1 MNERQS
7 AINRR
12 TLLFLPA
19 KVAEGLIS
27 VVTLSCLTGIYDT
40 VVNSRFIE
48 ATTAMNLA
56 YIILFAWLAN
66 SASRYCGEYLLSGD
80 RAAKKTF
87 FTTLLVPFLGL
98 SAVGLVICG
107 GMSFLAR
114 DSFYLLNFAMLFG
127 YGAFQIFSILLVQT
141 MRALAYAIL
150 SVADAAGK
158 LILLF
163 LLARP
168 DIFPASTPAAAMAAY
183 AVTDLAVAFAAAV
196 ICGLFSD
203 LSPKA
208 FSGKLFRTFFA
219 YGYPLIG
226 VSFSVAMLNMAYR
239 FLLSDAYAGP
249 GALAIYSNNATLAT
263 TVFTM
268 LSVSLMR
275 AAYPSI
281 LEAWRKEGAAA
292 AQKSITGGMRN
303 FLLVGI
309 PAAFGLT
316 AVARDLSGFI
326 LQGAEYEAGAI
337 AVGIVAFA
345 MLFSGLTEYA
355 NKGWELA
362 GNTRPILTNSLCCAV
377 FNIVLNIILIPRIGF
392 MSAAIELFLSYLLYF
407 LLSYFRSRPVL
418 RLLMPAKNLFRI
430 LLAGAL
436 CAAAAF
442 AVSLLPIHGLLRLAL
457 SVTAGGIVYVAVLAL
472 SGEIREELSA
482 IKSFLKR
489 RISA

>member
-7 AINRR
+7 ATNRR

-19 KVAEGLIS
+19 KVVEGLVS
-27 VVTLSCLTGIYDT
+27 VVTLSYLTGIYDT

-48 ATTAMNLA
+48 ATTAMNLS
-56 YIILFAWLAN
+56 YIILFAWLSN
-66 SASRYCGEYLLSGD
+66 SASRYCGEYLLGGGKEAR
-80 RAAKKTF
+80 RAF
-87 FTTLLVPFLGL
+87 FSTLLIPFLGISL
-98 SAVGLVICG
+98 LCGLLCG
-107 GMSFLAR
+107 GLSLALR
-114 DSFYLLNFAMLFG
+114 DSFFLLNFAMLFG
-127 YGAFQIFSILLVQT
+127 YGAFQIFSIVLVQT
-141 MRALAYAIL
+141 MRALPYALL

-158 LILLF
+158 LGLIWLLS
-163 LLARP
+163 RP
-168 DIFPASTPAAAMAAY
+168 GLFPPSAPGAAMAAY
-183 AVTDLAVAFAAAV
+183 ALTDLAVALAAAA
-196 ICGLFSD
+196 ICGLFTNFS
-203 LSPKA
+203 LRA
-208 FSGKLFRTFFA
+208 FSRPLFRTFFA

-239 FLLSDAYAGP
+239 FLLSDRYAGP

-303 FLLVGI
+303 FLLIGI

-316 AVARDLSGFI
+316 AVSRDLSGLI
-326 LQGAEYEAGAI
+326 LQGEAYEAGAP

-355 NKGWELA
+355 NKGWELS
-362 GNTRPILTNSLCCAV
+362 GNTRPILTNSLCCAAV
-377 FNIVLNIILIPRIGF
+377 NILLNLLLIPRIGF
-392 MSAAIELFLSYLLYF
+392 MSAAIVLFVSYLLYF
-407 LLSYFRSRPVL
+407 LLSYFRSRPIL
-418 RLLMPAKNLFRI
+418 RLIMPGASLARI
-430 LLAGAL
+430 LTAGIL

-442 AVSLLPIHGLLRLAL
+442 ALSLVPLSPVLRLAL
-457 SVTAGGIVYVAVLAL
+457 SIAAGGAVYIGVLAL

-482 IKSFLKR
+482 IHSILRRRKS
-489 RISA
+489 A